1 MNVEGGAHCEVSAS
15 GWTLEGASGSSMKI
29 MNLVVRQGTKMGM
42 ERQTWSGDIPALECQ
57 ARSQIE
63 VERRTRVEM
72 CSSQVPVF
80 PPAAS

>member
-1 MNVEGGAHCEVSAS
+1 MNVEGGAYCEVSAS
-15 GWTLEGASGSSMKI
+15 DWRLEGASGSSMKI

-42 ERQTWSGDIPALECQ
+42 ERQTWSEDIPVLECQ

-63 VERRTRVEM
+63 VERRTLVKM

-80 PPAAS
+80 PPAGS